1 MLKSMNFLSG
11 KSRGRVGGGGGLSPL
26 APVILCPVHRIFWQ
40 QGTNLVNKLALLL
53 HKSLLREDTRNK
65 SENDWCRGR
74 GVSAYS
80 QSGRSMIEMLGVLA
94 IIAVLSVGGIAGYSK
109 AMEMF
114 KINKAVGEYSM
125 LAAGL
130 LEHVDYFNNLNK
142 DSTQYPLVETVKAL
156 NLVPETWGVESV
168 LDMRDSWGNRLGIF
182 TRSGH
187 FQLEIN
193 LGKGNSKS
201 SVKFCEAMMRDFAQP
216 LSDTL
221 YQAYFFRWNHP
232 GTSYYGDK
240 YCYESDG
247 ECLRNLKLTDINQIC
262 KSCVDDESLRYC
274 SLILNF

>member
-1 MLKSMNFLSG
+1 MLKSIEFLRV
-11 KSRGRVGGGGGLSPL
+11 KSRGRAGGGGGLSPL
-26 APVILCPVHRIFWQ
+26 APVILCLVHIIFWQ
-40 QGTNLVNKLALLL
+40 RVSNLVNKFALLL
-53 HKSLLREDTRNK
+53 HRP
-65 SENDWCRGR
+65 WCHKILGTDCASRPRMTGGR
-74 GVSAYS
+74 GANS
-80 QSGRSMIEMLGVLA
+80 SGRSMIEMLGVLA

-142 DSTQYPLVETVKAL
+142 DGTQYPLVETVKAL
-156 NLVPETWGVESV
+156 NLVPETWGIISV
-168 LDMRDSWGNRLGIF
+168 QNMRDSWGNLLGIF

-216 LSDTL
+216 LSNTL

>member
-1 MLKSMNFLSG
+1 ME
-11 KSRGRVGGGGGLSPL
+11 RVGGGGGLSPL
-26 APVILCPVHRIFWQ
+26 APVILCLVHRILFQ
-40 QGTNLVNKLALLL
+40 QGFNLVNKFALLL
-53 HKSLLREDTRNK
+53 NK
-65 SENDWCRGR
+65 CWFTQYSWDKPKNDGCRRR

-125 LAAGL
+125 LATGL

-142 DSTQYPLVETVKAL
+142 DGTQYPLVETVKAL
-156 NLVPETWGVESV
+156 NLVPETWGIISV
-168 LDMRDSWGNRLGIF
+168 QDMRDSWGNILGIF

-216 LSDTL
+216 LSNTL

>member
-1 MLKSMNFLSG
+1 MLKSTNFARG
-11 KSRGRVGGGGGLSPL
+11 KSRVIVSGGTKLTPS
-26 APVILCPVHRIFWQ
+26 APVILCLVHRILWQ
-40 QGTNLVNKLALLL
+40 QGTNLVNKLAVLL
-53 HKSLLREDTRNK
+53 HKCWLREDSRNK
-65 SENDWCRGR
+65 SENDGCRGR

-125 LAAGL
+125 LATGL

-142 DSTQYPLVETVKAL
+142 DGTQYPLVETVKAL
-156 NLVPETWGVESV
+156 NLVPETWGIISV
-168 LDMRDSWGNRLGIF
+168 QDMRDSWGNLLGIF

-216 LSDTL
+216 LSNTL

>member
-1 MLKSMNFLSG
+1 MLQSIKFLR
-11 KSRGRVGGGGGLSPL
+11 KKRRGEVEGDTKPTPL
-26 APVILCPVHRIFWQ
+26 APVILGLVPRIFWQ
-40 QGTNLVNKLALLL
+40 QGTNLVNKLALLN
-53 HKSLLREDTRNK
+53 KCLLREDSWDK
-65 SENDWCRGR
+65 PKNDWCRGR

-156 NLVPETWGVESV
+156 NLVPETWGIIS
-168 LDMRDSWGNRLGIF
+168 LQDMRDSWGNRLGIF

-247 ECLRNLKLTDINQIC
+247 ECLRNLKPADINQIC

>member
-1 MLKSMNFLSG
+1 MLQSIKFLRK
-11 KSRGRVGGGGGLSPL
+11 KSRGKVEGDTKPTPL
-26 APVILCPVHRIFWQ
+26 APVILGPVPRIFWQ

-53 HKSLLREDTRNK
+53 HKSLLREYTRNK

-74 GVSAYS
+74 GVSTYS
-80 QSGRSMIEMLGVLA
+80 QSGRSMIEMLGVLT

-168 LDMRDSWGNRLGIF
+168 QDMRDSWGNRLGIF

-247 ECLRNLKLTDINQIC
+247 ECLRNLKPADINQIC